1 MFSVD
6 YFRFLMLLFQ
16 KFSRCDRRNRGTG
29 KIFDIPCE
37 NIVCTVPLRHSVYN
51 GIFKVGHRAHECG
64 MNIYTLYISKCDKL
78 RKLFNPILCLL
89 SGLKRFAEYIE
100 NICGSR
106 CGEASAIVV

>member
-1 MFSVD
+1 
-6 YFRFLMLLFQ
+6 
-16 KFSRCDRRNRGTG
+16 
-29 KIFDIPCE
+29 
-37 NIVCTVPLRHSVYN
+37 
-51 GIFKVGHRAHECG
+51 

-106 CGEASAIVV
+106 CGDETFHIIFYGLAERLVGVCEKRFSSLDNIHNDIGINQYSHCLANRSSRIVSSSIV